1 MALELRLDYDR
12 GVPIYRQI
20 YEAVVAALATGE
32 LDRGEQ
38 LPTIHELANRLEIN
52 PNTVARAYRELEA
65 DGYIVGKRGVGTFPA
80 GDEPAPAQP
89 ADRQA
94 GREQRD
100 SRGQDREQVLRGIF
114 ERAWAEATRHRIGLS
129 EFRAYFRK
137 AEP

>member
-1 MALELRLDYDR
+1 MALVLRLDYDR

-20 YEAVVAALATGE
+20 YEAVVGALATGG

-38 LPTIHELANRLEIN
+38 LPTIHELAGRLEIN

-80 GDEPAPAQP
+80 EEEPAAASPP
-89 ADRQA
+89 ADRE
-94 GREQRD
+94 R
-100 SRGQDREQVLRGIF
+100 VLRGIF
-114 ERAWAEATRHRIGLS
+114 ERAWADAARHRIGLS
-129 EFRAYFRK
+129 ELRAYFRK